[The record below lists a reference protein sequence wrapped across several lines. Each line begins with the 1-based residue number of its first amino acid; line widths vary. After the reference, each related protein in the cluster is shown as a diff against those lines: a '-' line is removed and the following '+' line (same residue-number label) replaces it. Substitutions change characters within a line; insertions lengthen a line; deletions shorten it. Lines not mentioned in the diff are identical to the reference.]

1 MPKNREGNMKRRNFI
16 KSSTALG
23 IGMASTGLARAL
35 SEVMKDPEVNS
46 LMDAQ
51 GIDPYFL
58 DPGTVTP
65 KAQQM
70 IMEFSRFH
78 EDVAVGKR
86 GIQPRGERPKGAPTY
101 RFLHW
106 DGDIGDSKGKFVGPL
121 SLKPFIDQA
130 PAYQMNAQLL
140 AFNPGTEDWQGSSN
154 QGALTIEMRV
164 PGSADPLTW
173 LFAEQ
178 FGVSA
183 GGNTTLGLGYVA
195 QKQGVSTPIYTTSPN
210 VEIRMQLMQHK
221 NPGLLQ
227 KIFKITS
234 MVIGTGMGMLGQA
247 AVPGLLSAIPSLRI
261 PQLVP
266 EGVAFTQALLG
277 STNPESP
284 IWRSGFN
291 SYGLAL
297 NGGRMRLRPGLWVVM
312 DEQRQPDLRGI
323 KLDDYGGKAAL
334 LLDGA
339 PIESLNYLVLDVS
352 LATLGAEQQM
362 QFEQPQMQPEQPQM
376 QPSENIIRGIPPAA
390 KSPGK

>member
-1 MPKNREGNMKRRNFI
+1 
-16 KSSTALG
+16 
-23 IGMASTGLARAL
+23 
-35 SEVMKDPEVNS
+35 
-46 LMDAQ
+46 
-51 GIDPYFL
+51 
-58 DPGTVTP
+58 
-65 KAQQM
+65 
-70 IMEFSRFH
+70 
-78 EDVAVGKR
+78 
-86 GIQPRGERPKGAPTY
+86 
-101 RFLHW
+101 
-106 DGDIGDSKGKFVGPL
+106 
-121 SLKPFIDQA
+121 
-130 PAYQMNAQLL
+130 
-140 AFNPGTEDWQGSSN
+140 
-154 QGALTIEMRV
+154 LTIEMRV